1 LRRGLT
7 MAGKVTRVD
16 SYAVDGTL
24 TVAVEMQSPV
34 PEFAAQPVDGV
45 IRIRTLNDVAYVGR
59 PAVSKSAS
67 ESILFKV
74 ESDGSH
80 AQRVKVRFGASSV
93 SSLQILEGL
102 QPGDHVILSDMTKY
116 DGYDRVRLE

>member
-1 LRRGLT
+1 
-7 MAGKVTRVD
+7 M
-16 SYAVDGTL
+16 SGTV
-24 TVAVEMQSPV
+24 TVAVETQSPA
-34 PEFAAQPVDGV
+34 PEFAAQEVEGV
-45 IRIRTLNDVAYVGR
+45 IRIQTLNDVMYVGR
-59 PAVSKSAS
+59 PAAKSGS
-67 ESILFKV
+67 ETTLFRL

-116 DGYDRVRLE
+116 DGSDRIRLE